1 MLKELMPEI
10 EINVLKCYLLYPN
23 DCSELFEDVIL
34 PFLQDEF
41 DLEYHRFCYNPISR
55 ESIQKARA
63 ILNDSCILLF
73 AYVDGITLE
82 YSYKLGLAHAYD
94 SRVILLNFREDNF
107 FDVPDCINFDFLMP
121 IINTIGDDEL
131 DSFLQNIGSLVFSCL
146 SEDLMDFLYDKAVG
160 LCKNLEK
167 ETSRV
172 IDRVDK
178 ATFLDRFSEVEITAC
193 SNNDYSESPKILL
206 QKIVVDNKSLAM
218 ARHARNL
225 IKKPLA
231 EKSNSVVVAVRV
243 DNRLE
248 VMAMADKPQI
258 QQIFQAPV
266 GVVAS
271 DHAQVP
277 NFTQNNNANTAEI
290 LQLITTLR
298 QTATTFPKDIQDEL
312 TIDIDDVATELQ
324 KPEPDRNPTKLK
336 KRLLALA
343 TAGALIASPIAG
355 MTDFANTAIDLAG
368 KLNIELPIP

>member
-34 PFLQDEF
+34 PFLQGEF

-121 IINTIGDDEL
+121 VVNAIGDNEL
-131 DSFLQNIGSLVFSCL
+131 DSFLQDIGSVVFSCL

-160 LCKNLEK
+160 LCEKLEK

-178 ATFLDRFSEVEITAC
+178 TTFLHRFSEDEITAC
-193 SNNDYSESPKILL
+193 SKDYSKSSKILL
-206 QKIVVDNKSLAM
+206 QKIVVDSKSLAI
-218 ARHARNL
+218 ARHARNR
-225 IKKPLA
+225 IKKPLV
-231 EKSNSVVVAVRV
+231 EKSNSVVVVDVRM
-243 DNRLE
+243 DNKLE
-248 VMAMADKPQI
+248 VTAMADQSQR
-258 QQIFQAPV
+258 QQIFHAPV

-271 DHAQVP
+271 DHSQVS
-277 NFTQNNNANTAEI
+277 NFTQNNNANTAEL

-298 QTATTFPKDIQDEL
+298 QTATTFPKEIQDEL
-312 TIDIDDVATELQ
+312 TIDIDDIETELQ
-324 KPEPDRNPTKLK
+324 KNEPDRNPTKLK